1 MRRSR
6 CACSGSRMRS
16 TSLLV
21 HALSSGSVRSPSLG
35 SKGPAIATSI
45 GRGSGVLFQLDHLI
59 PDICAAADHD
69 LLAESG
75 CHSVNGAGDTWTETF
90 IHLGCP
96 VVPADSAR
104 VGAGLPIRMGSDGR
118 IRRRQRRGLSAG
130 AGQRDDFQA
139 GAVENQESIGV
150 SSSSWTWRALCT
162 LFDR

>member
-1 MRRSR
+1 
-6 CACSGSRMRS
+6 
-16 TSLLV
+16 
-21 HALSSGSVRSPSLG
+21 
-35 SKGPAIATSI
+35 
-45 GRGSGVLFQLDHLI
+45 LFQLDHLI

-75 CHSVNGAGDTWTETF
+75 CHSVNGAADTWTETF